1 MLVDAVWHGTAVAAA
16 LAVGALGPI
25 EPVPAVAAG
34 LLVLGTEAGLA
45 TMRARKD
52 PTAGPP
58 ERSAM
63 RTALIEL
70 ASTVAP
76 VAFITITVATALTGA
91 DDAGATRAATTASG
105 ATTVQVV
112 ALNAALVALAIR
124 VTICTGHHAEES
136 QRLGREATRDELTG
150 LLNRRAVLD
159 VLALAEHDP
168 TAGSETA
175 VLLLDLDGFKGI
187 NDLHGHHAGD
197 HVLIGVARRLEK
209 CVRPTDAVA
218 RLGGDE
224 FVVVVRGG
232 DPHAVAQRI
241 RDSVIRPLD
250 WERFSLKVGCSVGVC
265 RRDKG
270 DGVVL
275 SPDRMLD
282 RADQALYRAKDLG
295 GNVVI
300 DVDESEPIGGAD
312 QPRTRKAKKA
322 GAKRSAIGVN

>member
-1 MLVDAVWHGTAVAAA
+1 MLVDALWHGTAVAGA
-16 LAVGALGPI
+16 LAAGAFGPV
-25 EPVPAVAAG
+25 EPTPAIAAG
-34 LLVLGTEAGLA
+34 LLVLGTEAGVA
-45 TMRARKD
+45 TMRAKKQ
-52 PTAGPP
+52 PAASPP
-58 ERSAM
+58 AEGGVRV
-63 RTALIEL
+63 ALLEV
-70 ASTVAP
+70 ASTLVP
-76 VAFITITVATALTGA
+76 VGFLTLAVATRISGTPPDGA
-91 DDAGATRAATTASG
+91 EADRTTEI
-105 ATTVQVV
+105 
-112 ALNAALVALAIR
+112 VALAAALIVLAVR
-124 VTICTGHHAEES
+124 TVVNAGHHAEVN

-159 VLALAEHDP
+159 VLTLAEQDP
-168 TAGSETA
+168 TAGSETS

-270 DGVVL
+270 DGVTL

-300 DVDESEPIGGAD
+300 DVDESEPIGGSAR
-312 QPRTRKAKKA
+312 PRTRKAKKA
-322 GAKRSAIGVN
+322 GTSRKAIGVS